1 MEALGLLM
9 EDYLHSLKTYQ
20 RNGKLAP
27 AMQDQMKEHQEASQK
42 KSERVALDKF
52 PNREDAV
59 QAFIRYFEIQFQEV
73 ERLFKGG
80 ESIFYSDLDQKI
92 NDYST
97 KKYLEDTYTLST
109 NVDASVLKYANEHYQ
124 LMNDP
129 QVKQYINN

>member
-1 MEALGLLM
+1 
-9 EDYLHSLKTYQ
+9 
-20 RNGKLAP
+20 
-27 AMQDQMKEHQEASQK
+27 
-42 KSERVALDKF
+42 
-52 PNREDAV
+52 
-59 QAFIRYFEIQFQEV
+59 
-73 ERLFKGG
+73 LFKGG

-97 KKYLEDTYTLST
+97 KKYLEDTFTLST